1 VFPKIGIAI
10 TFIYAADTRVSVVVR
25 RNVNYFNGVW
35 DMRQGFFTLE
45 TMRAADPCSVWNG
58 GNVN

>member
-25 RNVNYFNGVW
+25 RNVNYFNGVSSL
-35 DMRQGFFTLE
+35 RQGFSTVE
-45 TMRAADPCSVWNG
+45 TMPAADPCSVWNG